1 LGRTESI
8 KENQHLEYV
17 LLDEA
22 ETLSFL
28 MEEVVNPRGT
38 LEGLKVAPHKKND

>member
-1 LGRTESI
+1 TESI
-8 KENQHLEYV
+8 KKNQHFLYV

-38 LEGLKVAPHKKND
+38 LEGLKATPHKKND